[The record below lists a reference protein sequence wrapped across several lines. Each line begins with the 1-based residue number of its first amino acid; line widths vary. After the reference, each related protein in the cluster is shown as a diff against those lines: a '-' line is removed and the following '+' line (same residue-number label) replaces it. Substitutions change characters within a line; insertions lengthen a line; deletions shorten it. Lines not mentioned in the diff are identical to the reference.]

1 MNSRERVLTALKRQ
15 GLPDRVPLQFDLC
28 RALLDKFGEKYGV
41 PVHYTTAYYED
52 VTYRLSAN
60 ELRVA
65 MGSDCVM
72 VGAGLPRGYAHP
84 VDEHGLVIN
93 EFKMK
98 LRQGPIYMEVVPP
111 APMSHFETP
120 DDVEAFEFPD
130 PLAEGRF
137 DDAAMYIKKYKGE
150 YFIVGDMELTMF
162 DMMHLAVGMEKLLMD
177 MALEKPYIE
186 PLIQRMKDFSLSI
199 GKKLVSMGVDGIW
212 AGDDFGGQSGML
224 ISPQMWRKYFK
235 EAYREIYAELKA
247 INPEVIIMQHCDG
260 AVAPILGDWIEV
272 GLEVFNPVQ
281 PNVPGHDPHDLKSQ
295 FGDRLSFW
303 GAIDQQYLLPNGSP
317 EEIEA
322 DVAEKIRILGEGGG
336 YMCSPAHIIQADTSM
351 ENVEAFIAAVKRNR
365 SSYGKHGVYN

>member
-1 MNSRERVLTALKRQ
+1 MNSRERALTALKRQ

-28 RALLDKFGEKYGV
+28 RALLDKFGAKYGI
-41 PVHYTTAYYED
+41 PVHYTAAYYED
-52 VTYRLSAN
+52 VTYRLSGN

-65 MGSDCVM
+65 MGSDCVV
-72 VGAGLPRGYAHP
+72 VGASLPGGYEHP
-84 VDEHGLVIN
+84 VDADGYVIN

-111 APMSHFETP
+111 APMSHFETLQDV
-120 DDVEAFEFPD
+120 DDFEFPN

-137 DDAAMYIKKYKGE
+137 DDAEMYVDKYRGE

-186 PLIQRMKDFSLSI
+186 PLIQKMKDFSLAI
-199 GKKLVSMGVDGIW
+199 GKRLVSLGVDGIW

-235 EAYREIYAELKA
+235 EPYRQIYAELKA
-247 INPEVIIMQHCDG
+247 INPDVVIMQHCDG
-260 AVAPILGDWIEV
+260 AVAPILGEWIEV

-281 PNVPGHDPHDLKSQ
+281 PNVPGHEPEDLKSN
-295 FGDRLSFW
+295 FGDKLSFW
-303 GAIDQQYLLPNGSP
+303 GAIDQQYLLPNGTY

-322 DVAEKIRILGEGGG
+322 DVAEKIKVLGEGGG
-336 YMCSPAHIIQADTSM
+336 YMCSPAHIVQADTSM
-351 ENVEAFIAAVKRNR
+351 MNVEAFIAAVQ
-365 SSYGKHGVYN
+365 KHGVYD

>member
-1 MNSRERVLTALKRQ
+1 MNSKERVLAALRRQ

-28 RALLDKFGEKYGV
+28 RTLLDIFGEKYGI

-52 VTYRLSAN
+52 VTYRLSGN
-60 ELRVA
+60 ELRIA
-65 MGSDCVM
+65 MGSDCVV
-72 VGAGLPRGYAHP
+72 VGASLPCGYEHP
-84 VDEHGLVIN
+84 VTEKGEIIN

-111 APMSHFETP
+111 APMSQFETAE
-120 DDVEAFEFPD
+120 DVWAFEFPD
-130 PLAEGRF
+130 PLADGRF
-137 DDAAMYIKKYKGE
+137 DDAEVYVDKYKDE

-186 PLIQRMKDFSLSI
+186 PLIHRMKDFSLTI
-199 GKKLVSMGVDGIW
+199 GQKLVSMGVDGIW

-224 ISPQMWRKYFK
+224 ISPQMWRKYFR
-235 EAYREIYAELKA
+235 EAYREIYAELKS
-247 INPEVIIMQHCDG
+247 INPDVIIMQHCDG

-281 PNVPGHDPHDLKSQ
+281 PNVPGHEPEDLKSK

-322 DVAEKIRILGEGGG
+322 DVAEKITILGRGGG
-336 YMCSPAHIIQADTSM
+336 YMCSPAHIVQADTSM
-351 ENVEAFIAAVKRNR
+351 ENVEAFIAAVRR
-365 SSYGKHGVYN
+365 FGEYEQ

>member
-1 MNSRERVLTALKRQ
+1 MNSKERVLTALRRR

-28 RALLDKFGEKYGV
+28 RSLLDSFGEKYGI
-41 PVHYTTAYYED
+41 PVRYTTAYYED

-65 MGSDCVM
+65 MGSDCVV
-72 VGAGLPRGYAHP
+72 VGAGLPRAYEHP
-84 VDEHGLVIN
+84 TDEDGLIVN
-93 EFKMK
+93 EFRMK

-120 DDVEAFEFPD
+120 EDVESFEFPD

-137 DDAAMYIKKYKGE
+137 DDAEMYIEKYKGE
-150 YFIVGDMELTMF
+150 YFVIGDMELTMF
-162 DMMHLAVGMEKLLMD
+162 DMMHLSVGMEKLLMD

-186 PLIQRMKDFSLSI
+186 PLIQKLKEFSLAI

-212 AGDDFGGQSGML
+212 AGDDFGGQGGML
-224 ISPQMWRKYFK
+224 ISPQMWRNYFK
-235 EAYREIYAELKA
+235 EPYREIYAELKG
-247 INPEVIIMQHCDG
+247 INPDVVIMQHCDG
-260 AVAPILGDWIEV
+260 AVAPILGEWVEV

-281 PNVPGHDPHDLKSQ
+281 PNVPGHEPEDLKSK
-295 FGDRLSFW
+295 FGEALSFW
-303 GAIDQQYLLPNGSP
+303 GAIDQQHLLPNGTP

-322 DVAEKIRILGEGGG
+322 DVAQKIRILGEGGG

-351 ENVEAFIAAVKRNR
+351 ENVEAFIAAVQ
-365 SSYGKHGVYN
+365 KHGVYG